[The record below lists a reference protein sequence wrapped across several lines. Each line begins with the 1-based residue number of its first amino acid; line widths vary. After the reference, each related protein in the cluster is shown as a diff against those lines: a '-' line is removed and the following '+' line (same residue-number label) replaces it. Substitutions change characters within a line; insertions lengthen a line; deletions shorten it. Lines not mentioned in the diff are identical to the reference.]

1 MQTTNRLFD
10 DLARVAN
17 GAVTTL
23 VGIKDEVEAIVR
35 TQLERLLAEME
46 MVPREEFDAVKE
58 MAANAR
64 AEQEKLE
71 KRVAELEAK
80 LAPAAKKSAAKTRR
94 AATGKPAAKTT
105 AKPRTTRGRT
115 TSKG

>member
-10 DLARVAN
+10 DIARVAN

-35 TQLERLLAEME
+35 TQLERLLADME

-58 MAANAR
+58 MASKAR
-64 AEQEKLE
+64 AGQEKLE

-80 LAPAAKKSAAKTRR
+80 LSGSAAAKPRKPAVRKAAPKKAKP
-94 AATGKPAAKTT
+94 AATGRPTT
-105 AKPRTTRGRT
+105 PKA
-115 TSKG
+115 

>member
-10 DLARVAN
+10 DIARVAN

-46 MVPREEFDAVKE
+46 MVPREEFEVVRD
-58 MAANAR
+58 MAAKAR

-80 LAPAAKKSAAKTRR
+80 LAAKPAR
-94 AATGKPAAKTT
+94 AAARAKPAAK
-105 AKPRTTRGRT
+105 AKPRVAAKPRRRT
-115 TSKG
+115 PPKS

>member
-10 DLARVAN
+10 DIARVAN

-35 TQLERLLAEME
+35 TQLEKLLTEME
-46 MVPREEFDAVKE
+46 MVPREEFEVVRD
-58 MAANAR
+58 MAAKAR
-64 AEQEKLE
+64 AEQEALE

-80 LAPAAKKSAAKTRR
+80 LSARPSRAKS
-94 AATGKPAAKTT
+94 TT
-105 AKPRTTRGRT
+105 AKAKPKTAAKPRRRT
-115 TSKG
+115 AAPKS

>member
-10 DLARVAN
+10 DIARVAN

-35 TQLERLLAEME
+35 TQLERLLADME

-58 MAANAR
+58 MASKAR
-64 AEQEKLE
+64 TEQEKLE

-80 LAPAAKKSAAKTRR
+80 LSGSAAAKPR
-94 AATGKPAAKTT
+94 KPAARKAAPKK
-105 AKPRTTRGRT
+105 AKPAAAGRPTTP
-115 TSKG
+115 KA